1 MSPKNPDDEAG
12 KASGADFSSYRRQ
25 AILDLRNCGI
35 TTEDIM
41 SARIGISQKKVDK
54 IKSQEAK
61 KKEVVGRKNKYLEE
75 NSHSSFLQSSSSSL
89 NPQVGLNSI
98 MKKSHA
104 RVRKTLE
111 GKPDFV
117 MSFVETQN
125 VLEKFAKYKT
135 TLVVLHVDLVGSTKL
150 AMRLPLD
157 RLTTMIQAFNQEMTV
172 AVKAFGGHIL
182 KYVGDAV
189 LAFFVVPGRKPEAK
203 AACINAVNCAKY
215 MLQIT
220 REAINPILNQYSCP
234 EMNLRIGIDI
244 GENAIIQSGW
254 DFRPNIRKRRKN
266 NKNKNNI
273 TINHNKK
280 QQHHIVKKPVYDVL
294 SYTISIAVKMTA
306 LAQPNHLVIGDPMYN
321 LLDDKQRSAFQRV
334 NMSPDIWSYVCR
346 NSEGNIYSL
355 YTDV

>member
-25 AILDLRNCGI
+25 AMLDLRNCGI

-61 KKEVVGRKNKYLEE
+61 KKEVVGRKNKYLKE

-117 MSFVETQN
+117 MTF
-125 VLEKFAKYKT
+125 
-135 TLVVLHVDLVGSTKL
+135 
-150 AMRLPLD
+150 
-157 RLTTMIQAFNQEMTV
+157 

-234 EMNLRIGIDI
+234 EMNIRIGIDI

-266 NKNKNNI
+266 NKNNI

>member
-61 KKEVVGRKNKYLEE
+61 KKEVVGRKNKYLKE

-135 TLVVLHVDLVGSTKL
+135 TFVVLHVDLGSTKL

-157 RLTTMIQAFNQEMTV
+157 RLTTMIQA
-172 AVKAFGGHIL
+172 
-182 KYVGDAV
+182 
-189 LAFFVVPGRKPEAK
+189 
-203 AACINAVNCAKY
+203 
-215 MLQIT
+215 
-220 REAINPILNQYSCP
+220 
-234 EMNLRIGIDI
+234 
-244 GENAIIQSGW
+244 
-254 DFRPNIRKRRKN
+254 
-266 NKNKNNI
+266 
-273 TINHNKK
+273 
-280 QQHHIVKKPVYDVL
+280 
-294 SYTISIAVKMTA
+294 
-306 LAQPNHLVIGDPMYN
+306 
-321 LLDDKQRSAFQRV
+321 
-334 NMSPDIWSYVCR
+334 
-346 NSEGNIYSL
+346 
-355 YTDV
+355 